1 MEAPGPALY
10 STRPNHRAPKRAS
23 VAVCSQTQSETEVE
37 EKRTA
42 PPKGGGGAL
51 GRSTMGSRART
62 RQGHAAAALRAALQR
77 KLREPGLAQAA
88 GSRILEATRCAPP
101 PRRHATG

>member
-23 VAVCSQTQSETEVE
+23 VAVCSQTEVGLRRE
-37 EKRTA
+37 
-42 PPKGGGGAL
+42 PLPKGGGGAL
-51 GRSTMGSRART
+51 GWSTMGSRART

-101 PRRHATG
+101 RRHATG

>member
-1 MEAPGPALY
+1 
-10 STRPNHRAPKRAS
+10 
-23 VAVCSQTQSETEVE
+23 
-37 EKRTA
+37 
-42 PPKGGGGAL
+42 
-51 GRSTMGSRART
+51 MGSRART